1 MRKNKAEPRRR
12 PGDPFS
18 SPRPYV
24 VWMTVFI
31 LIPLGVVVFY
41 ALTDPAT
48 GMFSCIIWA
57 KFLPGPFPGFSAAP
71 FGTP

>member
-12 PGDPFS
+12 PGGSFLLTA
-18 SPRPYV
+18 PYV

-41 ALTDPAT
+41 ALTDPARHV
-48 GMFSCIIWA
+48 
-57 KFLPGPFPGFSAAP
+57 FPA
-71 FGTP
+71 